1 MFACDGRVTTV
12 DACAAVNRTP
22 PAARRSIHG
31 VATLLLPYA
40 PTASARSVSIVIRR
54 TFCDPSRRTRVA
66 FDEGVHAD
74 RSEARTRMGAKTRAP
89 DNVIEIWNSEFGIQ
103 NSEREF
109 QIPNSEFR
117 IAGLS
122 PCADGLACNRPDGRH
137 NVARGNAVPVEQLF
151 GLAAAR

>member
-54 TFCDPSRRTRVA
+54 TFCDASRRTRVA
-66 FDEGVHAD
+66 FDEVVHAITND
-74 RSEARTRMGAKTRAP
+74 TEHTKDTKDTKDGKDSAP
-89 DNVIEIWNSEFGIQ
+89 RNPAQGRPFVSSVSLVSLVCLEITS
-103 NSEREF
+103 
-109 QIPNSEFR
+109 
-117 IAGLS
+117 
-122 PCADGLACNRPDGRH
+122 
-137 NVARGNAVPVEQLF
+137 
-151 GLAAAR
+151 